1 MRHPASCFR
10 RVLWENHAAGA
21 DSASTTDQHGT
32 QQGNQRVIVK
42 RAEQLAGLKRANT
55 ETVRMLRHL
64 ESLATPG
71 MTTKALDDAARAFI
85 ADLGGTSV
93 FDREAGFPG
102 AINTNPND
110 IVVHGIPGDYV
121 LKQGDIITLDGGM
134 TLGGF
139 VGDAATTFTIG
150 PATAAQQHLMTTT
163 WGAMM
168 AAIAAAKSGARV
180 GDVSWAMQS
189 YAEQHGC
196 NVVRDFCGHGIG
208 TRMWEP
214 PQVPFAGRP
223 GEGPMLLEGMVIT
236 IEPVVLA
243 GKQDYYMANEWEAM
257 SVDGSLVAQ
266 YERAVMV
273 TKKGGV
279 ILADEA

>member
-1 MRHPASCFR
+1 M
-10 RVLWENHAAGA
+10 HAPSRLVVPQHVGESGSGAYDLGKPGQHFIAG
-21 DSASTTDQHGT
+21 DS
-32 QQGNQRVIVK
+32 RVIVK

-85 ADLGGTSV
+85 ADLGGRSV

-110 IVVHGIPGDYV
+110 TVVHGIPGDYV

-134 TLGGF
+134 TLGGY

-168 AAIAAAKSGARV
+168 AAIAVAKSGARV

-208 TRMWEP
+208 TRMWEE

-243 GKQDYYMANEWEAM
+243 GKKDYYMANEWEAR
-257 SVDGSLVAQ
+257 STDGSMVAQ

-279 ILADEA
+279 ILADES